1 MQKSEIINYFL
12 KQAEIGNWDKVKF
25 SDVEKKLNLK
35 KNSIKKLFADK
46 IYFLEYYDRYIDKL
60 VIGSVSL
67 QDINENHPSDIIQE
81 YLMNKLDYMNDY
93 KLGISNI
100 INFYFNNPKF
110 YLISLKSSK
119 LSAQIFLDRFSYS
132 NNSIRKKLFEKA
144 ILVIYLLGFKKW
156 LYEDN
161 TNNGAF
167 AIIDKGI
174 KRIKKST
181 NFFEDLIKKN
191 S

>member
-1 MQKSEIINYFL
+1 MSKKKIIDYFL
-12 KQAEIGNWDKVKF
+12 KQAEIGNWNKINY

-60 VIGSVSL
+60 VTGSVSA
-67 QDINENHPSDIIQE
+67 QEINENNPSDIIQE
-81 YLMNKLDYMNDY
+81 YLMNKLDYMNEN

-110 YLISLKSSK
+110 YLISLKSTK
-119 LSAQIFLDRFSYS
+119 LSAQIFLDCFSYS
-132 NNSIRKKLFEKA
+132 NNIIRKKLFEKA
-144 ILVIYLLGFKKW
+144 ILFIYLFGFNKW

-161 TNNGAF
+161 TNSRAF

-174 KRIKKST
+174 KRIEKST
-181 NFFEDLIKKN
+181 NFFEDLNKK
-191 S
+191 

>member
-1 MQKSEIINYFL
+1 MSKNKIIDYFF
-12 KQAEIGNWDKVKF
+12 KEAETGNWDKIKY

-46 IYFLEYYDRYIDKL
+46 IYFLEHYDRYIDKL
-60 VIGSVSL
+60 VIGSVSA
-67 QDINENHPSDIIQE
+67 QDINENNPCDIIQE
-81 YLMNKLDYMNDY
+81 YLMNKLDYMNEN

-119 LSAQIFLDRFSYS
+119 LSVQIFLDCFSYS
-132 NNSIRKKLFEKA
+132 NNIIKKKLFEKA
-144 ILVIYLLGFKKW
+144 ILVVYLLGFKKW

-174 KRIKKST
+174 KRIEKST
-181 NFFEDLIKKN
+181 NFFEDLIKK
-191 S
+191 

>member
-1 MQKSEIINYFL
+1 MLNIKIMDYLF
-12 KQAEIGNWDKVKF
+12 KQAEIGNWDKIKF
-25 SDVEKKLNLK
+25 SNIEGKLNLK
-35 KNSIKKLFADK
+35 NNSIKKLFSNK

-60 VIGSVSL
+60 VIGSVSA
-67 QDINENHPSDIIQE
+67 QDINENNPCDIIQE
-81 YLMNKLDYMNDY
+81 YLMNKLDYMNKN

-119 LSAQIFLDRFSYS
+119 LSAQIFLDCFSYS
-132 NNSIRKKLFEKA
+132 NNIIRKKLFEKA

-161 TNNGAF
+161 TNNSAF
-167 AIIDKGI
+167 ALIDKGI
-174 KRIKKST
+174 KRIEKST
-181 NFFEDLIKKN
+181 NFFEDLIKK
-191 S
+191 

>member
-1 MQKSEIINYFL
+1 MSKNKIIDYFL
-12 KQAEIGNWDKVKF
+12 KQAEIGSWDKIKF

-35 KNSIKKLFADK
+35 KNSVKALFTDK
-46 IYFLEYYDRYIDKL
+46 IYFLEHYDRYIDKL
-60 VIGSVSL
+60 VEDSVSS
-67 QDINENHPSDIIQE
+67 QDIIENNPSDIIQE
-81 YLMNKLDYMNDY
+81 YLMNKLDYMNEH

-110 YLISLKSSK
+110 YLISLKSTK
-119 LSAQIFLDRFSYS
+119 LSAQTILDRFSYS
-132 NNSIRKKLFEKA
+132 NNIIRKKLFEKA

-156 LYEDN
+156 LYENN

-174 KRIKKST
+174 KRLKKST
-181 NFFEDLIKKN
+181 NFFEDLIKK
-191 S
+191 

>member
-1 MQKSEIINYFL
+1 MSKNKIIDYFL
-12 KQAEIGNWDKVKF
+12 KEAETGNWDKIKY

-60 VIGSVSL
+60 VIGSVSA
-67 QDINENHPSDIIQE
+67 QDINENNPSDIIQE
-81 YLMNKLDYMNDY
+81 YLMNKLDYMNEN

-110 YLISLKSSK
+110 YLISLKSNK
-119 LSAQIFLDRFSYS
+119 LSAQIFLDCFSYS
-132 NNSIRKKLFEKA
+132 NNIIRKKLFEKA

-161 TNNGAF
+161 TNNSAF
-167 AIIDKGI
+167 ALIDKGI
-174 KRIKKST
+174 KRIEKST
-181 NFFEDLIKKN
+181 KFFEDLTKK
-191 S
+191 

>member
-1 MQKSEIINYFL
+1 MLKNKIIDYFL
-12 KQAEIGNWDKVKF
+12 KQAEIGNWDKLKF
-25 SDVEKKLNLK
+25 SDAEKKLNLK
-35 KNSIKKLFADK
+35 KNSIKGLFSDK
-46 IYFLEYYDRYIDKL
+46 IYFLEYYDRFIDTL
-60 VIGSVSL
+60 VMNSL
-67 QDINENHPSDIIQE
+67 SPQDINENNPSDIIQE
-81 YLMNKLDYMNDY
+81 YLMNKLDYMNEH

-119 LSAQIFLDRFSYS
+119 LSAQIFLDCFLYS
-132 NNSIRKKLFEKA
+132 NNIIRKKLFEKA
-144 ILVIYLLGFKKW
+144 ILVTYLLGFKKW

-167 AIIDKGI
+167 ALIDKGI

-181 NFFEDLIKKN
+181 NFFEDLIKK
-191 S
+191 

>member
-1 MQKSEIINYFL
+1 MSKNKIIDYFL
-12 KQAEIGNWDKVKF
+12 KQAETGNWDKIKY

-46 IYFLEYYDRYIDKL
+46 IYFLEHYDRYIDKL
-60 VIGSVSL
+60 VIGSVSA
-67 QDINENHPSDIIQE
+67 QDINENNPSDIIQE
-81 YLMNKLDYMNDY
+81 YLMNKLDYMNEH

-110 YLISLKSSK
+110 YLISLKSTK
-119 LSAQIFLDRFSYS
+119 LSAQIFLDCFSYS
-132 NNSIRKKLFEKA
+132 NNIIRKKLFEKA

-161 TNNGAF
+161 TNNSAF

-174 KRIKKST
+174 KRIEKST
-181 NFFEDLIKKN
+181 NFFEDLIKK
-191 S
+191 

>member
-1 MQKSEIINYFL
+1 MLKKKIIDYFL
-12 KQAEIGNWDKVKF
+12 IQAQTGNWDNINF

-35 KNSIKKLFADK
+35 KKSIKKLFADK

-60 VIGSVSL
+60 VISSVSSI
-67 QDINENHPSDIIQE
+67 DIKENDPSDIIQE
-81 YLMNKLDYMNDY
+81 YLMNKLDYMNEN

-100 INFYFNNPKF
+100 INSYFNCPKF

-119 LSAQIFLDRFSYS
+119 LSAQLFVNQFSYS
-132 NNSIRKKLFEKA
+132 NSIVRKKLFEKA
-144 ILVIYLLGFKKW
+144 ILALFLLGFKKW

-161 TNNGAF
+161 TNSGAF
-167 AIIDKGI
+167 ALIDKGI

-181 NFFEDLIKKN
+181 NFFEDLVKK
-191 S
+191 

>member
-1 MQKSEIINYFL
+1 MSKNKIIDYFL
-12 KQAEIGNWDKVKF
+12 KQAEIGNWDKIKF

-35 KNSIKKLFADK
+35 KNSIKKLFSDK
-46 IYFLEYYDRYIDKL
+46 LFFLEYYDRYIDKL
-60 VIGSVSL
+60 VIGSVSS
-67 QDINENHPSDIIQE
+67 QDFNENNPSDIIQE
-81 YLMNKLDYMNDY
+81 YLMNKLDYMNEN

-100 INFYFNNPKF
+100 INCDYNNPKF

-119 LSAQIFLDRFSYS
+119 LSAQIFLDCFSYS
-132 NNSIRKKLFEKA
+132 NNIIRKKLFEKA

-161 TNNGAF
+161 TNNSAF

-174 KRIKKST
+174 KRIEKST
-181 NFFEDLIKKN
+181 NFFEDLIKK
-191 S
+191 

>member
-1 MQKSEIINYFL
+1 MSKSKIIDYFL
-12 KQAEIGNWDKVKF
+12 KQAEIGSWDKIKF
-25 SDVEKKLNLK
+25 SDVEKKLDLK
-35 KNSIKKLFADK
+35 KNSIKELFTDK
-46 IYFLEYYDRYIDKL
+46 IYFLEHYDRYIDKL
-60 VIGSVSL
+60 VMSSVSH
-67 QDINENHPSDIIQE
+67 QDINENNPSDIIQE
-81 YLMNKLDYMNDY
+81 YLMNKLDYMNEH

-119 LSAQIFLDRFSYS
+119 LSTQTFLDCFLYS
-132 NNSIRKKLFEKA
+132 NNIIRKKLFEKA
-144 ILVIYLLGFKKW
+144 ILVTYLLGFKKW

-167 AIIDKGI
+167 ALIDKGI

-181 NFFEDLIKKN
+181 NFFEDLIKK
-191 S
+191 